1 LVNTLTKTTQLGFK
15 HSHEMGPLFAI
26 DRAYLGKTSARSI
39 MVAILSALGGILL
52 ILGAKNL
59 LLYANPIGE
68 GNAHAVWRLLV
79 TLWRMLWLPW
89 KSRSVEA

>member
-1 LVNTLTKTTQLGFK
+1 
-15 HSHEMGPLFAI
+15 MGPLFAI

-59 LLYANPIGE
+59 LIYANPIGE
-68 GNAHAVWRLLV
+68 GNADAVRRLLV
-79 TLWRMLWLPW
+79 TLWRMLWWPW

>member
-1 LVNTLTKTTQLGFK
+1 
-15 HSHEMGPLFAI
+15 
-26 DRAYLGKTSARSI
+26 
-39 MVAILSALGGILL
+39 MVAILSALDGILL